1 MKKKISEKIEISDLL
16 SRFLGIGLDANEKI
30 QLDIW
35 LKEDVAHQS
44 LLDDLINTEEREKRF
59 ELIERINLDYEWKR
73 FQKNSTPKTISM
85 PNRLLEVVRYA
96 AVIALPMLIA
106 GYLLFQN
113 YNTNQVAVNLPMIEP
128 GTQTAHLVLSNGK
141 KVSLDD
147 MALHMKEANNE
158 VIIENKERTLNY
170 TSVNN
175 KTENQSLIFNE
186 LLIGKGEEYQLVLSD
201 GTRVWLNSE
210 TRLKFPVKFSKNRRE
225 VILEGE
231 AFFEVTKNA
240 HAPFIVKTGPMD
252 IEVLGTSFNVSAYK
266 DEASIQTTLVE
277 GKVKVS
283 SNIGQSLEQILK
295 PNEQAVFSKSNNQF
309 EIIEVNAVLYASWRE
324 GIFVFNEENLE
335 DILRKLSRWYDINV
349 FFQSEEVRAYQFS
362 GKLPRFKNCNE
373 LLEMIEKTTDVH
385 FTMKENRTVIVNK
398 K

>member
-1 MKKKISEKIEISDLL
+1 
-16 SRFLGIGLDANEKI
+16 
-30 QLDIW
+30 
-35 LKEDVAHQS
+35 
-44 LLDDLINTEEREKRF
+44 
-59 ELIERINLDYEWKR
+59 
-73 FQKNSTPKTISM
+73 M
-85 PNRLLEVVRYA
+85 PNRWLEVARYA
-96 AVIALPMLIA
+96 AVIVLPMLVA

-113 YNTNQVAVNLPMIEP
+113 YNANQFAVNSPVIEP

-141 KVSLDD
+141 KVALDD
-147 MALHMKEANNE
+147 MSLRMREANNE

-170 TSVNN
+170 TSVND
-175 KTENQSLIFNE
+175 KTKAQSTVFNE

-210 TRLKFPVKFSKNRRE
+210 TRLKFPVQFSKNRRE

-240 HAPFIVKTGPMD
+240 NAPFVVKTGPMD

-283 SNIGQSLEQILK
+283 SNIGQSQEQILK

-309 EIIEVNAVLYASWRE
+309 EIIEVNAALYACWRE
-324 GIFVFNEENLE
+324 GVFIFDEENLD

-349 FFQSEEVRAYQFS
+349 FFQSEEVRSYQFS

-373 LLEMIEKTTDVH
+373 LLEMIEKTTDVQ

>member
-1 MKKKISEKIEISDLL
+1 MKKISEKIEISYLL
-16 SRFLGIGLDANEKI
+16 SRFLGTGLDANDQA
-30 QLDIW
+30 QLDSW
-35 LKEDVAHQS
+35 LKEDEAHQS
-44 LLDDLINTEEREKRF
+44 LLDDLVSTKEREKRL
-59 ELIERINLDYEWKR
+59 ELINRINLDYEWKR
-73 FQKNSTPKTISM
+73 FQKNSAPKTILM
-85 PNRLLEVVRYA
+85 PNRWLEIARYA
-96 AVIALPMLIA
+96 AVIVLPMLIA

-113 YNTNQVAVNLPMIEP
+113 YNANQFAANLAVIEP

-141 KVSLDD
+141 KIALDE
-147 MALHMKEANNE
+147 MTLRMKEANNE

-170 TSVNN
+170 TSVND
-175 KTENQSLIFNE
+175 KTENQSLVFNE
-186 LLIGKGEEYQLVLSD
+186 LQIGKGEEYQLVLSD

-210 TRLKFPVKFSKNRRE
+210 SRLKFPVQFVDNRRE

-231 AFFEVTKNA
+231 AFFEVTKNPN
-240 HAPFIVKTGPMD
+240 APFIVKTGSMD

-266 DEASIQTTLVE
+266 DEASIQTTLLE

-283 SNIGQSLEQILK
+283 SNIEQSLEQILK
-295 PNEQAVFSKSNNQF
+295 PNEQAIFSKSNNQF
-309 EIIEVNAVLYASWRE
+309 EIIEVNAALYASWRE
-324 GIFVFNEENLE
+324 GVFVFDEENLD

-373 LLEMIEKTTDVH
+373 LLDMIEKTTDVQ

>member
-1 MKKKISEKIEISDLL
+1 MKKISEKIEISDLL
-16 SRFLGIGLDANEKI
+16 SRFLGTDLDVNEQA
-30 QLDIW
+30 QLDNW
-35 LKEDVAHQS
+35 LKEDEAHQS
-44 LLDDLINTEEREKRF
+44 LLDDLISITEREKRF

-73 FQKNSTPKTISM
+73 FQKNSAPKIISM
-85 PNRLLEVVRYA
+85 SNRWLEIARYA
-96 AVIALPMLIA
+96 AVIVLPMLIA

-113 YNTNQVAVNLPMIEP
+113 YNTNQFATNLPIIEP

-141 KVSLDD
+141 KVALDD
-147 MALHMKEANNE
+147 MELRMKEVNTE

-170 TSVNN
+170 TSVNDR
-175 KTENQSLIFNE
+175 TERHSTVFNE
-186 LLIGKGEEYQLVLSD
+186 LQIGKGEEYQLVLSD

-210 TRLKFPVKFSKNRRE
+210 TRLKFPVQFSKNRRE

-231 AFFEVTKNA
+231 AFFEVTKNPN
-240 HAPFIVKTGPMD
+240 APFVVKTGPMD

-283 SNIGQSLEQILK
+283 SNYGQTLEQILK

-309 EIIEVNAVLYASWRE
+309 EIIEVNAALYSCWRE
-324 GIFVFNEENLE
+324 GVFVFDEENLD

-349 FFQSEEVRAYQFS
+349 FFQSEEVRSYQFS

-373 LLEMIEKTTDVH
+373 LLDMIEKTTDVE

>member
-1 MKKKISEKIEISDLL
+1 MKKNISEKIGISDLL
-16 SRFLGIGLDANEKI
+16 SRFLGTDLDANE
-30 QLDIW
+30 QVLLDNW
-35 LKEDVAHQS
+35 LKEDEAHHS
-44 LLDDLINTEEREKRF
+44 LLNDLKNAKRREERD
-59 ELIERINLDYEWKR
+59 ELIERINLDDEWKR
-73 FQKNSTPKTISM
+73 FQKKTTKTISL
-85 PNRLLEVVRYA
+85 PNRLLEVARYA
-96 AVIALPMLIA
+96 AVIVLPMLLA

-113 YNTNQVAVNLPMIEP
+113 YNANQLAVNLPLIEP
-128 GTQTAHLVLSNGK
+128 GTQTAHLILSNGK

-147 MALHMKEANNE
+147 ILLNMKEANDE

-170 TSVNN
+170 TSVKN
-175 KTENQSLIFNE
+175 KTENQSLVFNE

-210 TRLKFPVKFSKNRRE
+210 TRLKFPVQFSKNRRE

-240 HAPFIVKTGPMD
+240 NAPFIVKTGPMD

-283 SNIGQSLEQILK
+283 SNIGQSLEQVLK

-309 EIIEVNAVLYASWRE
+309 EIIEVNAALYSCWRE
-324 GIFVFNEENLE
+324 GIFVFNEENLD
-335 DILRKLSRWYDINV
+335 DILKKLSRWYDINV

-373 LLEMIEKTTDVH
+373 LLEMIEKTTDVR

>member
-1 MKKKISEKIEISDLL
+1 MKKISEKIEISELL
-16 SRFLGIGLDANEKI
+16 SRFLGIGLDASEQA
-30 QLDIW
+30 QLDDW
-35 LKEDVAHQS
+35 LNEDAAHQS
-44 LLDDLINTEEREKRF
+44 LLNDLISTEEREKRL

-73 FQKNSTPKTISM
+73 FQKNSAPKTIPM
-85 PNRLLEVVRYA
+85 PNRWLEVARYA
-96 AVIALPMLIA
+96 AVIVLPMLVA

-113 YNTNQVAVNLPMIEP
+113 YNANQFAVNSPVIEP

-141 KVSLDD
+141 KVALDD
-147 MALHMKEANNE
+147 MSLRMREANNE

-170 TSVNN
+170 TSVND
-175 KTENQSLIFNE
+175 KTKAQSTVFNE

-210 TRLKFPVKFSKNRRE
+210 TRLKFPVQFSKNRRE

-231 AFFEVTKNA
+231 AFFEVTKNPN
-240 HAPFIVKTGPMD
+240 APFVVKTGPMD

-283 SNIGQSLEQILK
+283 SSIGQSQEQILK

-309 EIIEVNAVLYASWRE
+309 EIIEVNAALYACWRE
-324 GIFVFNEENLE
+324 GVFIFDEENLD

-349 FFQSEEVRAYQFS
+349 FFQSEEVRSYQFS

-373 LLEMIEKTTDVH
+373 LLEMIEKTTDVQ

>member
-1 MKKKISEKIEISDLL
+1 MKKNISEKIDISNLL
-16 SRFLGIGLDANEKI
+16 SRFLGTGLDANEQI
-30 QLDIW
+30 QLDEW
-35 LKEDVAHQS
+35 LNEDEAHQNMF
-44 LLDDLINTEEREKRF
+44 DDLLNAQAREKRLEF
-59 ELIERINLDYEWKR
+59 INRINLEDEWTR
-73 FQKNSTPKTISM
+73 FQKKRAPKTISLKSTWL
-85 PNRLLEVVRYA
+85 NVARYA

-106 GYLLFQN
+106 GYLLLQN
-113 YNTNQVAVNLPMIEP
+113 YTANQFAQTQSVIQP

-141 KVSLDD
+141 KIALDE
-147 MALHMKEANNE
+147 MTLSMKEANDE

-170 TSVNN
+170 TTVDKEN
-175 KTENQSLIFNE
+175 KTPSAAYNE

-210 TRLKFPVKFSKNRRE
+210 TRLKFPVRFANNRRE

-240 HAPFIVKTGPMD
+240 RAPFIVKTGPMD

-266 DEASIQTTLVE
+266 DEANIQTTLVE

-283 SNIGQSLEQILK
+283 SNYGQSVEQVLK
-295 PNEQAVFSKSNNQF
+295 PNEQAVFSKSDNQF
-309 EIIEVNAVLYASWRE
+309 EIIEVNAALYACWRE
-324 GIFVFNEENLE
+324 GVFVFNEENLD
-335 DILRKLSRWYDINV
+335 DILRKLSRWYNINV
-349 FFQSEEVRAYQFS
+349 FFQSDEVRSYQFS

-373 LLEMIEKTTDVH
+373 LLDMIEKTTDVQ
-385 FTMKENRTVIVNK
+385 FTMKENRVVIVNK

>member
-1 MKKKISEKIEISDLL
+1 MKKEVSEKIEISYLL
-16 SRFLGIGLDANEKI
+16 ARFLGSELDDHEQI
-30 QLDIW
+30 QLDKW
-35 LKEDVAHQS
+35 LNEDVTHQS
-44 LLDDLINTEEREKRF
+44 LLEDLMRTEEREKRF
-59 ELIERINLDYEWKR
+59 ELIDRINLDYEWKR
-73 FQKNSTPKTISM
+73 FQKNTAPKIIPM
-85 PNRLLEVVRYA
+85 KIKWLDLARYA
-96 AVIALPMLIA
+96 AVIVLPMLIA

-113 YNTNQVAVNLPMIEP
+113 YNANQFAANLPAIEP
-128 GTQTAHLVLSNGK
+128 GTQTAHLILSNGK
-141 KVSLDD
+141 KIALDE
-147 MALHMKEANNE
+147 MALRMKEANNE

-170 TSVNN
+170 TSVNDKI
-175 KTENQSLIFNE
+175 KTQSTIFNE

-210 TRLKFPVKFSKNRRE
+210 SRLKFPVQFANNRRE

-231 AFFEVTKNA
+231 AFFEVTKNPN
-240 HAPFIVKTGPMD
+240 APFIVKTGPMD

-283 SNIGQSLEQILK
+283 SNIGQSFEQILK

-309 EIIEVNAVLYASWRE
+309 EVIEVNAALYASWRE
-324 GIFVFNEENLE
+324 GIFVFDEENLD

-373 LLEMIEKTTDVH
+373 LLDMIEKTTDVQ

>member
-1 MKKKISEKIEISDLL
+1 MKKNISERIEISCLL
-16 SRFLGIGLDANEKI
+16 SRFLGTGLDSKEQI
-30 QLDIW
+30 QFENW
-35 LKEDVAHQS
+35 LQEDVAHRD
-44 LLDDLINTEEREKRF
+44 LLDELIDTEKREKRSD
-59 ELIERINLDYEWKR
+59 LIKRINMDAEWER
-73 FQKNSTPKTISM
+73 FQKNSAPKTISM
-85 PNRLLEVVRYA
+85 PNRWLEIARYA

-106 GYLLFQN
+106 GYLLLQN
-113 YNTNQVAVNLPMIEP
+113 YNDSQLAVNLPVIEP
-128 GTQTAHLVLSNGK
+128 GTQTAHLILSNGEK
-141 KVSLDD
+141 IALDE
-147 MALHMKEANNE
+147 MNLSMKEANNQ

-170 TSVNN
+170 TSVNEVTN
-175 KTENQSLIFNE
+175 KSSTAFNE

-210 TRLKFPVKFSKNRRE
+210 TRLKFPVQFSNNRRE
-225 VILEGE
+225 VFLEGE
-231 AFFEVTKNA
+231 AYFEVSKNPE
-240 HAPFIVKTGPMD
+240 APFIVKTGPMD

-309 EIIEVNAVLYASWRE
+309 EVIEVNAALYASWRE
-324 GIFVFNEENLE
+324 GIFVFDEENLD

-349 FFQSEEVRAYQFS
+349 FFQSEEVRSYQFS

-373 LLEMIEKTTDVH
+373 LLDMIEKTTDVQ